1 MLFLLVFYVNALI
14 NSTDT
19 LNELRRKELYK
30 FICYTVLTKG
40 KHFKN
45 KKWLVFHIQSNDNG
59 ISNHEC
65 CFALY
70 IFCIFVFFLFIY
82 LSIIYLS
89 LVIILLL
96 LLLLQLYWLI
106 LSLQVFLRNEVWQS
120 SKQGIQ
126 TVCPNSINH
135 VKWWIRRYFKEMG

>member
-1 MLFLLVFYVNALI
+1 MLFLLVFYEYALI

-45 KKWLVFHIQSNDNG
+45 KKWLVFHIQSNDKG

-70 IFCIFVFFLFIY
+70 IFLYFRFFLVY
-82 LSIIYLS
+82 LSFHYLFKPSNYITTTIIITTILIN
-89 LVIILLL
+89 IIVTG
-96 LLLLQLYWLI
+96 I
-106 LSLQVFLRNEVWQS
+106 LEKRSVTEFQARNS
-120 SKQGIQ
+120 NGM
-126 TVCPNSINH
+126 
-135 VKWWIRRYFKEMG
+135 F